1 MKKGT
6 FVLIGL
12 FFGYYFSNGQE
23 TLSQQKPERL
33 FQNGMDLLLH
43 KEYGASYNSFTD
55 FIKTYPYVDA
65 RRMDAEYYQALCA
78 LNLHHSDGEKLLETY
93 IESHPLYPKT
103 IAAYYELASFFYGE
117 KDFSKA
123 AIYFSKVDFP
133 SLSDEQ
139 QNTGRFRSGSS
150 LFSLK
155 NLKVSL
161 DQFNTIKAGGGQYGP
176 AASYSARFKSI
187 KALG

>member
-6 FVLIGL
+6 LVLIVL

-33 FQNGMDLLLH
+33 FQTGIDLLLH
-43 KEYGASYNSFTD
+43 KEYGASYNAFTD
-55 FIKTYPYVDA
+55 FIKIYPQVDA
-65 RRMDAEYYQALCA
+65 RRIDAEYYQAFCS
-78 LNLHHSDGEKLLETY
+78 LNLYHSDGEKLLENY
-93 IESHPLYPKT
+93 IESHPGYPKT
-103 IAAYYELASFFYGE
+103 ITAYYELAIYFYGE

-123 AIYFSKVDFP
+123 ASYFSKVDFP
-133 SLSDEQ
+133 SLSNEQ
-139 QNTGRFRSGSS
+139 QNTGRFRWGYS
-150 LFSLK
+150 LFSQK
-155 NLKVSL
+155 NLKGSR